1 MFFKFLFNMS
11 LGVAVLY
18 SVMIIHHLATTSYSY
33 SALCPG
39 MFSMPCLL
47 YYSRFDR
54 LSDNYY
60 SITLIL
66 FAVLSLMVSVSEWVS
81 FDLIRKKRD
90 LYEDKKK
97 KYSRMFLNMWDWRQA
112 TANFEGKQ

>member
-11 LGVAVLY
+11 FFVALLY
-18 SVMIIHHLATTSYSY
+18 GTLILHHLATTGYSY
-33 SALCPG
+33 SSLCPG
-39 MFSMPCLL
+39 MFSMPCIL

-66 FAVLSLMVSVSEWVS
+66 FAVVSLMISVYEWVQ

-97 KYSRMFLNMWDWRQA
+97 KYSRMFLNMWDWRNA
-112 TANFEGKQ
+112 KNNFEGL